1 MDATEDEIAR
11 MQEERRAK
19 EQELAALASVSF
31 DKDLYGGGD
40 KDRFAGYEMS
50 IPVMEDEEEQDATE
64 REVARKLASYTAP
77 KELLHELPRGEAEEE
92 PAGFKKPSRIIDRED
107 DYRRRRLNRIIS
119 PDRHDAFAM
128 GDATPDAAVRTYAD
142 VIKEEALK
150 REKEETLRQIAKKK
164 AEEAERKAAELSS
177 APTKAQGAAAAPA
190 AAAAAPAAAAPSAA
204 AAAAAGSKRRN
215 RWDVAGGGG
224 PGAAEV
230 EAKKPKA
237 AADWDAP
244 DATPGAASRWD
255 APTPG
260 RGSAVDATPTPGP
273 RRNRWDETPS
283 HGGVMPDDATPSALP
298 GGGGATPGLGGGAT
312 PAGMA
317 WDATPKL
324 SAGATPTP
332 KKTRSRWD
340 ETPAGGGVTPAGGGG
355 GATPSAAVGMTP
367 SGMTPGGVTFGG
379 ATPGGFGVT
388 PVGGMDMATPTPGQ
402 IALRGPLTPEQF
414 TMLRWE
420 REIEERN
427 KPLSDEE
434 LDAMFPLD
442 GYKVLEPPASYVPIR
457 TPARKLLATPTPMGG
472 AGGGATPLYA
482 IPEEDRQQLFDVGK
496 EVPGL
501 PNLKPEDYQYFGA
514 LLNEEEEE
522 KMSAQEKTERKIM
535 KLLLKVG
542 GGEEGSGL
550 GLEWERGRKMG
561 WCGWDGKEEVKNGTP
576 PQRKTAL
583 RQLTDKAREFGASA
597 LFNQI
602 LPLLMSPTL
611 EDQERHL
618 LVKVIDR
625 ILYKLD
631 ELVRPFVHKILVV
644 IEPLLIDED
653 YYARVEGR
661 EIISNLSKAAGLAT
675 MIAAMRPDIDN
686 VDEAVCASK
695 KSWQARHTG
704 IKIVQQIAILM
715 GCAVLPHLRSLVDII
730 EHGLG
735 DDNQKVRVGVG
746 LCMCVDSIIELSLAC
761 SHRTITSLSLAA
773 IGEASAPYSIESF
786 YFVLSLTTI
795 PSMSPSLPSPP
806 SPLCLSPPV
815 PITCPPLSHLSPPV
829 PITCPP
835 LSHLSPPVPIT
846 CPPLSHLSPPV
857 PITCPPLSHLSPPVP
872 ITCPPLSH
880 LSPPVPITCPPPLH
894 LSPPVPITCPPS
906 PTSPHLSPSPVPPSP
921 TSPHLSPS
929 PVPPSPTSP
938 HLSPSPVPPSPTSP
952 HLSPSP
958 VPPSPTSPHLSPS
971 PVPPSPT
978 SPHLSPSPVPPS
990 PTSPHLS
997 PSPVPPSP
1005 TSPRLSPSLRCA
1017 LSQRSLWQ
1025 RWQRRQHSL
1034 AEASAPYGIE
1044 SFDSVLK
1051 PLWKGI
1057 RAHRG
1062 KVLAAFLKAIGFII
1076 PLMDAMYAS
1085 YYTREGAHGGICVGF
1100 IIPLMDAMY
1109 ASYYTREVRG
1119 RWGEMGGKDWD
1130 TSVLMGGYGGVRL
1143 FIIPLMDAMYA
1154 SYCTHEVMVVLI
1166 REFQSPD
1173 KEMKKIVLKVVMV
1186 VLIREFQS
1194 PDEEM
1199 KKIVLKVVK
1208 QCVGTDGVEPDY
1220 IRTEILPEYFKHFWV
1235 RRMALDRRNYKQLVE
1250 TTVEIANKVS
1260 GLTSWVLVWGATA
1273 QQEILP
1279 EYFKHFWVRR
1289 MALDRRNYKQ
1299 LVETMV
1305 KIANKVCE
1313 LGIEGGEGGVWA
1325 GAGVSDIIGRV
1336 VEDLKDES
1344 EPYRRMTVEKVLTNL
1359 GAADIDARLEEL
1371 LIDGILY
1378 AFQERICGTVKWRLN
1393 NKSAKVRQQAA
1404 DLIARI
1410 AVVMK
1415 ACGEEQLMGHLG
1427 VVLYEYLGEEC
1438 GSRRADLIA
1447 RIAVVMKA
1455 CGEEQLMGHLGVV
1468 LYEAVVM
1475 KACGEEQLMR
1485 HLGVVLCE
1493 YLGEEYP
1500 EVLGSILGAL
1510 KAIGNVI
1517 GHDQDVPPPCYSFP
1531 HAHHNT
1537 PNAPCTCATLLSLPL
1552 IPPEYPEGGWGLSLG
1567 ALKAIVNVIG
1577 IDQDDS
1583 SHQGPCLPR
1592 LTPNP
1597 QEQAREGSQAEPSF
1611 LQSVSSP
1618 VQKKCIADRQSE
1630 PSSLQSVSLP
1640 VCVLPTPLTPPPYDF
1655 PTTPHYHSQVQENCI
1670 DLVGRIADRGAEFVP
1685 AREWMRICFELLDML
1700 KAHKKGTRGATVN
1713 TVGHTRRGIRRAT
1726 VNTFGYIAKA
1736 IGPQDVLATLLNNL
1750 KVQERQ
1756 NRVCTTVAIAIVA
1769 ETARPSLIEVS
1780 DGGAEQPQGAGAA
1793 EPRVHHRALVA
1804 ETCSSFTVL
1813 PALMSEYRVPE
1824 LNVQN
1829 GVLKYRVPE
1838 LNVQNGVLK
1847 SLSFLFEYIGEMG
1860 RDYIYAVTPLLED
1873 ALMDRDLVHRQVG
1886 SVW

>member
-1 MDATEDEIAR
+1 

-92 PAGFKKPSRIIDRED
+92 AAGFKKPSRIIDRED
-107 DYRRRRLNRIIS
+107 DYRRRRLHRIIS

-177 APTKAQGAAAAPA
+177 APTKAQGLLLLLLLLPLLLLPLLVWLRVLLLRGA
-190 AAAAAPAAAAPSAA
+190 
-204 AAAAAGSKRRN
+204 R
-215 RWDVAGGGG
+215 GGIGG
-224 PGAAEV
+224 TWREAEV
-230 EAKKPKA
+230 PVLQRLR
-237 AADWDAP
+237 P
-244 DATPGAASRWD
+244 M
-255 APTPG
+255 
-260 RGSAVDATPTPGP
+260 DATPTPGP

-283 HGGVMPDDATPSALP
+283 HGGVLPDDATPSALP
-298 GGGGATPGLGGGAT
+298 GSGGGATPGLGGGGATPGFGGGGAT

-340 ETPAGGGVTPAGGGG
+340 ETPAGGGVTPTGGGG

-367 SGMTPGGVTFGG
+367 SGMTPGGVTPGG

-535 KLLLKVG
+535 KLLLKV
-542 GGEEGSGL
+542 
-550 GLEWERGRKMG
+550 
-561 WCGWDGKEEVKNGTP
+561 KNGTP

-686 VDEAVCASK
+686 VDEYVRNTTARAFSVVASALGIPALLPFLRAVCASK

-735 DDNQKVRVGVG
+735 DDNQKVR
-746 LCMCVDSIIELSLAC
+746 
-761 SHRTITSLSLAA
+761 TITALSLAA
-773 IGEASAPYSIESF
+773 
-786 YFVLSLTTI
+786 
-795 PSMSPSLPSPP
+795 
-806 SPLCLSPPV
+806 
-815 PITCPPLSHLSPPV
+815 
-829 PITCPP
+829 
-835 LSHLSPPVPIT
+835 
-846 CPPLSHLSPPV
+846 
-857 PITCPPLSHLSPPVP
+857 
-872 ITCPPLSH
+872 
-880 LSPPVPITCPPPLH
+880 
-894 LSPPVPITCPPS
+894 
-906 PTSPHLSPSPVPPSP
+906 
-921 TSPHLSPS
+921 
-929 PVPPSPTSP
+929 
-938 HLSPSPVPPSPTSP
+938 
-952 HLSPSP
+952 
-958 VPPSPTSPHLSPS
+958 
-971 PVPPSPT
+971 
-978 SPHLSPSPVPPS
+978 
-990 PTSPHLS
+990 
-997 PSPVPPSP
+997 
-1005 TSPRLSPSLRCA
+1005 
-1017 LSQRSLWQ
+1017 
-1025 RWQRRQHSL
+1025 L

-1085 YYTREGAHGGICVGF
+1085 YYTRE
-1100 IIPLMDAMY
+1100 
-1109 ASYYTREVRG
+1109 
-1119 RWGEMGGKDWD
+1119 
-1130 TSVLMGGYGGVRL
+1130 
-1143 FIIPLMDAMYA
+1143 
-1154 SYCTHEVMVVLI
+1154 
-1166 REFQSPD
+1166 
-1173 KEMKKIVLKVVMV
+1173 VMV

-1220 IRTEILPEYFKHFWV
+1220 IRAEILPEYFKHFWV

-1250 TTVEIANKVS
+1250 TTVEIANK
-1260 GLTSWVLVWGATA
+1260 
-1273 QQEILP
+1273 
-1279 EYFKHFWVRR
+1279 
-1289 MALDRRNYKQ
+1289 
-1299 LVETMV
+1299 
-1305 KIANKVCE
+1305 
-1313 LGIEGGEGGVWA
+1313 
-1325 GAGVSDIIGRV
+1325 AGVSDIIGRV

-1344 EPYRRMTVEKVLTNL
+1344 EPYRRMVMETVEKVLTNL

-1378 AFQERICGTVKWRLN
+1378 AFQEQTSDDANVMLNGFGTVVNALGQRVRPYLPQICGTVKWRLN

-1427 VVLYEYLGEEC
+1427 VVLYEYLGEE
-1438 GSRRADLIA
+1438 
-1447 RIAVVMKA
+1447 
-1455 CGEEQLMGHLGVV
+1455 
-1468 LYEAVVM
+1468 
-1475 KACGEEQLMR
+1475 
-1485 HLGVVLCE
+1485 
-1493 YLGEEYP
+1493 YP

-1510 KAIGNVI
+1510 KAI
-1517 GHDQDVPPPCYSFP
+1517 
-1531 HAHHNT
+1531 
-1537 PNAPCTCATLLSLPL
+1537 
-1552 IPPEYPEGGWGLSLG
+1552 
-1567 ALKAIVNVIG
+1567 VNVIG
-1577 IDQDDS
+1577 MTKMTPPIKDL
-1583 SHQGPCLPR
+1583 LPR
-1592 LTPNP
+1592 LTPILKNRH
-1597 QEQAREGSQAEPSF
+1597 E
-1611 LQSVSSP
+1611 
-1618 VQKKCIADRQSE
+1618 K
-1630 PSSLQSVSLP
+1630 
-1640 VCVLPTPLTPPPYDF
+1640 
-1655 PTTPHYHSQVQENCI
+1655 VQENCI

-1700 KAHKKGTRGATVN
+1700 KAHKK
-1713 TVGHTRRGIRRAT
+1713 GIRRAT

-1769 ETARPSLIEVS
+1769 ET
-1780 DGGAEQPQGAGAA
+1780 
-1793 EPRVHHRALVA
+1793 
-1804 ETCSSFTVL
+1804 CSPFTVL
-1813 PALMSEYRVPE
+1813 PALMNE
-1824 LNVQN
+1824 
-1829 GVLKYRVPE
+1829 YRVPE

-1873 ALMDRDLVHRQVG
+1873 ALMDRDLVHRQTAASAVMHMTLG
-1886 SVW
+1886 VAGLGCEDALIHLLNLVWPNIFETSPHLIQAVMGTIDGMRVALGPALVLGYVLQGLYHPARKVREVYWRIYNNLYIGAQDALVAAYPRLPDEPNNIYTRAELDMFI